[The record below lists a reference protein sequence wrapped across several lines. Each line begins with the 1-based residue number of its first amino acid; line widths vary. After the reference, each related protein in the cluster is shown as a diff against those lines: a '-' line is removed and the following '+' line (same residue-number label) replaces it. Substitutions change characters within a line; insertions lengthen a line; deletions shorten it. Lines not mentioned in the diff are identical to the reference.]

1 MVKDEDNNFFCV
13 GGKIELGEDP
23 VEAICREALEET
35 GCQVKVNNFIGLLK
49 NIGFQKNIPNGSQ
62 HNIGVFNAEYAVFL
76 FYNL

>member
-1 MVKDEDNNFFCV
+1 M

-35 GCQVKVNNFIGLLK
+35 GCQVKVNNFIGIAEK
-49 NIGFQKNIPNGSQ
+49 HWVSEKYPKWFQ